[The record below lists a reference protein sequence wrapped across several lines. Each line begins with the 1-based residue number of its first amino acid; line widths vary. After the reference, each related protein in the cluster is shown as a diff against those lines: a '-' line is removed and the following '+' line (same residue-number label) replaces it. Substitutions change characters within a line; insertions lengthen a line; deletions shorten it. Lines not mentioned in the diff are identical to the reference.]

1 MNDLSVIDAR
11 FLYNDIAIKK
21 SKSTLQNIAK
31 NKDFKQIYNEKKKA
45 ELKKLKKVSYQLES
59 IFINMMLK
67 EMRKN
72 INKYRLIQQNPAE
85 KIFQDML
92 YQEYSLKI
100 AKSEQLG
107 FAKTVYDRYSKYL

>member
-21 SKSTLQNIAK
+21 SNGDLQNIAK
-31 NKDFKQIYNEKKKA
+31 DKSFKEIYNEKKSIQ
-45 ELKKLKKVSYQLES
+45 LKKLKKVSYQLES
-59 IFINMMLK
+59 IFVNMMLK

-100 AKSEQLG
+100 AESEQLG
-107 FAKTVYDRYSKYL
+107 FARTIYDRYSKYL